1 MPLNEILLLIAGGVG
16 AGLIGS
22 LFGLGGGILII
33 PILSLLL
40 DVPMHNAVAT
50 SLMCVIAT
58 SSAAASRNVARGI
71 ANVKL
76 GMTLELWTVA
86 GAMVGGLLAGLL
98 PGKALMILFA
108 SAISCMAIPMARG
121 LEGEAIDPDTE
132 GDEAPGGPTFISRL
146 GGEFH
151 DPARDTVV
159 SYQVGRLPLAMGVS
173 SIAGVLSGLLGVGG
187 GIIKVPILSSYCDVP
202 IKAAAATSNFMIGV
216 TAVASAIV
224 FFGRDEVIPML
235 TGASVIG
242 VFAGSRIGS
251 VIGPKIHAER
261 LRQAFAIVMIVIAM
275 QMFWRALTGEVR

>member
-1 MPLNEILLLIAGGVG
+1 MPINEILLLIAGGVG

-58 SSAAASRNVARGI
+58 SSAAASRNVAKGI
-71 ANVKL
+71 ANVRL

-108 SAISCMAIPMARG
+108 SAISLMAIPMARG
-121 LEGEAIDPDTE
+121 LEGEAIDADTE
-132 GDEAPGGPTFISRL
+132 GHETATGTSFLSTL
-146 GGEFH
+146 SGEFH
-151 DPARDTVV
+151 DPARGAVV
-159 SYQVGRLPLAMGVS
+159 SYQVARLPLAMGVS

-216 TAVASAIV
+216 TAVTSAMV

-261 LRQAFAIVMIVIAM
+261 LRQAFAIVMVVIAM
-275 QMFWRALTGEVR
+275 QMFWRALTGDVR